1 MIKIAPID
9 SKKPK
14 LICRKMNDKTIAE
27 NGSNEAKTLIFV
39 GERYLVLSKY
49 AQKAITVPK
58 IIIENKEKAALI
70 SQIP

>member
-1 MIKIAPID
+1 
-9 SKKPK
+9 
-14 LICRKMNDKTIAE
+14 MNDKTIAE